1 MKQIYLDYNATTPVS
16 SYALEAMLPFL
27 KEHYGNPSSN
37 HAVGRVGHEAVELAR
52 GEVAFAIGATA
63 DEVCFSSGGTESNN
77 MAIHGVMLQHAPDSG
92 AHLIVSNFEHPAVSA
107 PVEYLQRMG
116 YQITE
121 VPCDE
126 NGVVTAQRVAEAMRD
141 TTVLVSIMHS
151 NNEIGTLQP
160 ISKISEVCRGQNV
173 LLHTDAAQSVGK
185 VSTQVD
191 EIGVDLMTIAGHKVY
206 APKGVGALYVRTGV
220 SLDPVL
226 YGAGHER
233 GLRPGTE
240 NVPSIVGLGKAMKL
254 AHRSLEESS
263 ERLGNLRDRLSDR
276 LLAGLGNQAR
286 IHGEQA
292 PRLPGTLS
300 LVFPGVRATDLLAR
314 VPEICASTGSACH
327 ETGSGMS
334 KTLAALGTTPQ
345 DAQGTVRL
353 TVGWYTSEEDVDR
366 AASSLLSAWESLV

>member
-1 MKQIYLDYNATTPVS
+1 
-16 SYALEAMLPFL
+16 
-27 KEHYGNPSSN
+27 
-37 HAVGRVGHEAVELAR
+37 
-52 GEVAFAIGATA
+52 
-63 DEVCFSSGGTESNN
+63 
-77 MAIHGVMLQHAPDSG
+77 
-92 AHLIVSNFEHPAVSA
+92 
-107 PVEYLQRMG
+107 
-116 YQITE
+116 
-121 VPCDE
+121 
-126 NGVVTAQRVAEAMRD
+126 
-141 TTVLVSIMHS
+141 
-151 NNEIGTLQP
+151 
-160 ISKISEVCRGQNV
+160 
-173 LLHTDAAQSVGK
+173 
-185 VSTQVD
+185 
-191 EIGVDLMTIAGHKVY
+191 IAGHKVY

-276 LLAGLGNQAR
+276 LLAGLGTQAL

-334 KTLAALGTTPQ
+334 KTLAALGTNPQ

-353 TVGWYTSEEDVDR
+353 TVGWYTSEEDVDC

>member
-1 MKQIYLDYNATTPVS
+1 MP
-16 SYALEAMLPFL
+16 
-27 KEHYGNPSSN
+27 
-37 HAVGRVGHEAVELAR
+37 
-52 GEVAFAIGATA
+52 
-63 DEVCFSSGGTESNN
+63 
-77 MAIHGVMLQHAPDSG
+77 IHGVMLQHAPDSG

-126 NGVVTAQRVAEAMRD
+126 NGVVTAQRVAEAIRD

-160 ISKISEVCRGQNV
+160 ISKISEVCREQNV

-226 YGAGHER
+226 Y
-233 GLRPGTE
+233 
-240 NVPSIVGLGKAMKL
+240 
-254 AHRSLEESS
+254 
-263 ERLGNLRDRLSDR
+263 
-276 LLAGLGNQAR
+276 
-286 IHGEQA
+286 
-292 PRLPGTLS
+292 LS
-300 LVFPGVRATDLLAR
+300 L
-314 VPEICASTGSACH
+314 IH
-327 ETGSGMS
+327 I
-334 KTLAALGTTPQ
+334 
-345 DAQGTVRL
+345 
-353 TVGWYTSEEDVDR
+353 SEPTR
-366 AASSLLSAWESLV
+366 PY